1 MLSHKIVLRQRYS
14 LSFFA
19 TSLAIALTTQPSLA
33 FSVNPLRPVSGT
45 QNWHKDE
52 NGTLAN
58 QSTGTM
64 APNSSAAQSL
74 IRSRTVSS
82 CHGYY
87 ACK

>member
-33 FSVNPLRPVSGT
+33 FSVNPLQSVGGT
-45 QNWHKDE
+45 QNLHNDE

-58 QSTGTM
+58 QSTSTM
-64 APNSSAAQSL
+64 APNTPAAQSL
-74 IRSRTVSS
+74 IRSGTVSL
-82 CHGYY
+82 CMPR
-87 ACK
+87 ACI